1 MERLTVASPAYTRQ
15 GPAFATV
22 ATLRTRCSACHG
34 ATNVGIFSFAAQEP
48 ERMPPPR
55 ILAQPN
61 NDRAA
66 FVAAEKAARDDFK
79 RLMAAAG
86 LR

>member
-1 MERLTVASPAYTRQ
+1 
-15 GPAFATV
+15 
-22 ATLRTRCSACHG
+22 
-34 ATNVGIFSFAAQEP
+34 
-48 ERMPPPR
+48 MPPPR

-61 NDRAA
+61 TERAT